1 MYEYI
6 TGRVETLSPT
16 AAVLEAGGIGYWLN
30 ISLQT
35 FSQIGDRA
43 EVRLYTHFVVRED
56 AQVLYGFFSREERD
70 IFRALLG
77 VSGVG
82 GNTARMILSA
92 FTADEVRTIIAAG
105 QADVLKSVKGLG
117 IKTAQKIIVE
127 LRDKI
132 GAVCPAN
139 EALPLR
145 QAADGTFDA
154 FGPDDA
160 RFCPAGQREGAP
172 RAAERDACGYGRG
185 ARETSAQAPVRNFVG
200 CVARVNLTRLLQ
212 VYAILFYFCCRI

>member
-1 MYEYI
+1 MYEYV

-105 QADVLKSVKGLG
+105 QADVLKRASKDSVSKRP
-117 IKTAQKIIVE
+117 K
-127 LRDKI
+127 R
-132 GAVCPAN
+132 
-139 EALPLR
+139 
-145 QAADGTFDA
+145 
-154 FGPDDA
+154 
-160 RFCPAGQREGAP
+160 
-172 RAAERDACGYGRG
+172 
-185 ARETSAQAPVRNFVG
+185 SSSS
-200 CVARVNLTRLLQ
+200 
-212 VYAILFYFCCRI
+212 

>member
-1 MYEYI
+1 MYEYV

-127 LRDKI
+127 LLSLI
-132 GAVCPAN
+132 HISEP
-139 EALPLR
+139 
-145 QAADGTFDA
+145 
-154 FGPDDA
+154 
-160 RFCPAGQREGAP
+160 
-172 RAAERDACGYGRG
+172 
-185 ARETSAQAPVRNFVG
+185 
-200 CVARVNLTRLLQ
+200 TRP
-212 VYAILFYFCCRI
+212 

>member
-6 TGRVETLSPT
+6 KGTVAEVAP
-16 AAVLEAGGIGYWLN
+16 AYAVIDVGGVGYYLH
-30 ISLQT
+30 ISLET
-35 FSQIGDRA
+35 YSAI
-43 EVRLYTHFVVRED
+43 EHETETRLYVHYVVRED

-145 QAADGTFDA
+145 QAADGTFDEA
-154 FGPDDA
+154 LSALTMLGFA
-160 RFCPAGQREGAP
+160 RQASEKVLRALRKEMPAATVEELVR
-172 RAAERDACGYGRG
+172 
-185 ARETSAQAPVRNFVG
+185 QA
-200 CVARVNLTRLLQ
+200 LKRL
-212 VYAILFYFCCRI
+212 

>member
-105 QADVLKSVKGLG
+105 QADVLKSVKGQDRSRLPG
-117 IKTAQKIIVE
+117 E
-127 LRDKI
+127 R
-132 GAVCPAN
+132 GA
-139 EALPLR
+139 
-145 QAADGTFDA
+145 AAAAGGRRNVRRGA